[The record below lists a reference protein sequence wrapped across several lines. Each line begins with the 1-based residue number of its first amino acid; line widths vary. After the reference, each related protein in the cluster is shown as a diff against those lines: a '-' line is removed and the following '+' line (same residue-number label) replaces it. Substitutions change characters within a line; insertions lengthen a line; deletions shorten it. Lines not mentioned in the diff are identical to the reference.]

1 MINVIIMVIVGVY
14 KGNGRIVV
22 INTKASSP
30 TQDYTDTVSNLS
42 IHSGEGFQKCP
53 KQGFCANR
61 TTFLDQHLNHQ

>member
-1 MINVIIMVIVGVY
+1 MVIVGVY

-30 TQDYTDTVSNLS
+30 TQNYTDTVSNPS